1 MAAGVWSSTV
11 ATCQSSSSLRPR
23 TSPSVQPP
31 TLRPSTRWQRKTAS
45 RVIFQR
51 RSMEQSKAPRSAD
64 MALGLVYVIVALVI
78 GWLIGRRS
86 RRRPVAAGGIGSTL
100 IVAYALWAFF
110 GPCEGDDC

>member
-1 MAAGVWSSTV
+1 
-11 ATCQSSSSLRPR
+11 
-23 TSPSVQPP
+23 
-31 TLRPSTRWQRKTAS
+31 
-45 RVIFQR
+45 
-51 RSMEQSKAPRSAD
+51 MEQSKAPWSAD

-110 GPCEGDDC
+110 GPCEGDDCTVETGTTAILVIGMLLGWLGGLELGFRRALRTAADI